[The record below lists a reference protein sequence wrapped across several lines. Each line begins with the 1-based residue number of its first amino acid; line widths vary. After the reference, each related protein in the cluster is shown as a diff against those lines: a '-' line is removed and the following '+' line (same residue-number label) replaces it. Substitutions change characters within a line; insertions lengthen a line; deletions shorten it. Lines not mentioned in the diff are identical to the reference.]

1 MNVSLVLT
9 IIFFTKRYLMAK
21 WDSEKLEKEIK
32 KAADDKTE
40 AAVPV
45 RTPKL
50 SKEETLRRYDR
61 G

>member
-1 MNVSLVLT
+1 
-9 IIFFTKRYLMAK
+9 MAK

-32 KAADDKTE
+32 KVADDKTE
-40 AAVPV
+40 AVVPV